1 MLDSLHTMIE
11 GYVTQLP
18 GGTSRTAYGF
28 PCFFAGERVF
38 GLYDGDA
45 LVLKF
50 DADTGDQLITAQ
62 FGRRFRHAATTSGRL
77 WVRIN
82 LARVSS
88 EEVLETLIHQSYQYV
103 MGAA

>member
-1 MLDSLHTMIE
+1 MFDSLQTMIE

-18 GGTSRTAYGF
+18 DGAGRTAYGF
-28 PCFFAGERVF
+28 PCYFAGERVF

-50 DADTGDQLITAQ
+50 DAETGEQLISMQ
-62 FGRRFRHAATTSGRL
+62 FGRRFRHAATTSGKL

-82 LARVSS
+82 LARVDS
-88 EEVLETLIHQSYQYV
+88 EEVLETLIHQSYEYV

>member
-1 MLDSLHTMIE
+1 MIDSLHNMIE

-18 GGTSRTAYGF
+18 AGASRTAYGF

-50 DADTGDQLITAQ
+50 DAETGEQLIGMQ
-62 FGRRFRHAATTSGRL
+62 FGRRFRHAATTSGKE

-82 LARVSS
+82 LARVDS
-88 EEVLETLIHQSYQYV
+88 EEVLETLIHQSYEYV

>member
-1 MLDSLHTMIE
+1 MFDSLQMMIE

-18 GGTSRTAYGF
+18 KGASRTAYGF
-28 PCFFAGERVF
+28 PCYFAGERVF

-50 DADTGDQLITAQ
+50 DADKGEQLIAAQ
-62 FGRRFRHAATTSGRL
+62 FGRHFRHAATSSGKL

-82 LARVSS
+82 LARVNS
-88 EEVLETLIHQSYQYV
+88 EEVLETLIYESYEYV
-103 MGAA
+103 IAAA